1 MTEVERL
8 IEIRDYLTE
17 EVNKYNSL
25 ILQSVDLPKA
35 KNGEVSFDYIVNGVC
50 DFYNISR
57 DELRIRNRA
66 KEIVRKRK
74 MVIKLLNRYTK
85 KSTTFIALHLGFR
98 NHATVIYH
106 LKAIND
112 ELSDNFYGYSD
123 TKKEYRELVKFL
135 RL

>member
-25 ILQSVDLPKA
+25 ILQSVDLPRLKD
-35 KNGEVSFDYIVNGVC
+35 GEISFDYIVTGVC

-57 DELRIRNRA
+57 DELRIKNRA
-66 KEIVRKRK
+66 KEIVRKRR
-74 MVIKLLNRYTK
+74 MAIKLLNKYTK
-85 KSTTFIALHLGFR
+85 KSTTYIALNLGFK
-98 NHATVIYH
+98 NHATVIHH
-106 LKAIND
+106 LKSIND
-112 ELSDNFYGYSD
+112 ELSDNYYGYSD
-123 TKKEYRELVKFL
+123 TKAEYRELVKFL